1 MQRYPALSR
10 QGSCSAQSSS
20 PKEVPAVY
28 LKLWV
33 PLQPIPKEEAHVECR
48 SPRQDR
54 CSPKGKLG
62 EGEEDMVGESDP
74 GTSPQAEVARAFGPL
89 LWETQRGLGSTQ
101 IPCGNDKR
109 DGGSGA
115 VGAGNL
121 G

>member
-1 MQRYPALSR
+1 VGNFNA
-10 QGSCSAQSSS
+10 G
-20 PKEVPAVY
+20 
-28 LKLWV
+28 
-33 PLQPIPKEEAHVECR
+33 LQPAPWQAI
-48 SPRQDR
+48 
-54 CSPKGKLG
+54 
-62 EGEEDMVGESDP
+62 DP